1 MVVENYQ
8 IQDFSSVTDFVAKVG
23 KAGKHFGKGGSID
36 TARVRNKIVSDWF
49 TGKLNKLMEKSQ

>member
-1 MVVENYQ
+1 MVENYQ